1 MKKTSFIN
9 SDRLNQT
16 ALFFI
21 LLASFLYFLPRW
33 ADQNTNSRMDMIV
46 AVVENGTFQI
56 DPYVQNTVDF
66 AKVGDH
72 FYSDK
77 PPGAGL
83 LGIPVYAGLR
93 LVLQSPLTVPLV
105 ERLSANPAFQATLN
119 ASGTGISLD
128 KVRIAISQV
137 AVTYLV
143 ATLPTLLLALLLY
156 RLLRKLQVTPGASF
170 FTVLAYGLLTP
181 AFAYAN
187 NFYSHQLSSALLFAA
202 FFLAFNRQKLVQ
214 TGRLLLSGLLIG
226 YAVISEYQVVLIA
239 GILFL
244 YTFYQLFRSG
254 SWLKIGWVMLAGLVV
269 MAGWM
274 IYNTL
279 IFGGPFNISYA
290 YSADWTAQHQTGF
303 MSLTYPHLDALWG
316 MTFSLFRGLFLL
328 SPLLLLAFP
337 GLVSWWRS
345 RSFRPELV
353 AVTAIIL
360 AMGLFNSSSV
370 MWWGGFAV
378 GPRYFLPAVPF
389 MALPLGIF
397 LGRNAQKAWVSI
409 LAGLL
414 ALFSLFATWG
424 MTLAGQSFPPDTILD
439 PFSAYVFPNWLSGN
453 IARNLGT
460 LLGFKG
466 VTSLA
471 PLAIILLSI
480 GLAWV
485 LLGQSMLNKQKNL
498 QWKIENSSLS

>member
-1 MKKTSFIN
+1 MKNNSWIN
-9 SDRLNQT
+9 QDRLNQT
-16 ALFFI
+16 
-21 LLASFLYFLPRW
+21 LLVFVLLISFLYFLPRW

-66 AKVGDH
+66 ARVGAH
-72 FYSDK
+72 YYSDK
-77 PPGAGL
+77 PPGAAL
-83 LGIPVYAGLR
+83 LGIPVYAVLR
-93 LVLQSPLTVPLV
+93 LALKSPFLGPLV
-105 ERLSANPAFQATLN
+105 THLSANPAFQATLN
-119 ASGTGISLD
+119 ASGTGISED

-156 RLLRKLQVTPGASF
+156 RLLRQMKVQPGVSL
-170 FTVLAYGLLTP
+170 FTVMAYGLLTP

-187 NFYSHQLSSALLFAA
+187 NFYSHQLSAALLFAA
-202 FFLAFNRQKLVQ
+202 FYLSFNRQKIAQ
-214 TGRLLLSGLLIG
+214 AGKLLLIGFLIG

-254 SWLKIGWVMLAGLVV
+254 NWLKIGWVLLTGLII

-274 IYNTL
+274 VYNTL
-279 IFGGPFNISYA
+279 IFGGPFNLSYA

-337 GLVSWWRS
+337 GLIIWWKNKA
-345 RSFRPELV
+345 FRTELV
-353 AVTAIIL
+353 VVLAIIL

-370 MWWGGFAV
+370 MWWGGFAI

-389 MALPLGIF
+389 MTLPLGVF
-397 LGRNAQKAWVSI
+397 LSQNLKKIWASI
-409 LAGLL
+409 LTAVL
-414 ALFSLFATWG
+414 AALSLVSTWG
-424 MTLAGQSFPPDTILD
+424 LTLAGQSFPPDTIFD
-439 PFSAYVFPNWLSGN
+439 PYTAYMIPNWQSGN

-460 LLGFKG
+460 LLGFHG
-466 VTSLA
+466 VSSLV
-471 PLAIILLSI
+471 PLAITLLLAA
-480 GLAWV
+480 LAWFF
-485 LLGQSMLNKQKNL
+485 LSQSIPTKQKST
-498 QWKIENSSLS
+498 QWKTENSSL